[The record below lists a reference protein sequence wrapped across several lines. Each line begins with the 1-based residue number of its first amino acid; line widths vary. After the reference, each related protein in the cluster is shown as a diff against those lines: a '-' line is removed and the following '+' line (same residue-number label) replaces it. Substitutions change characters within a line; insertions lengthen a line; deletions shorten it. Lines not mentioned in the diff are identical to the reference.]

1 MRGREIADPKKLI
14 LMGLCGGKCEFRG
27 CEKSI
32 VQDILTGEKS
42 NFSNYAHI
50 VASSANGPRGDK
62 VLSSKLSNDEN
73 NIMVLCRDHHKEI
86 DDFPEKYTVNILKDM
101 KREHEAYIKDLMN
114 ITKESSVI
122 GVKYTANISDRVT
135 KINDEDIR
143 KCAFRQ
149 NKYCKGEIIN
159 LSDNKADERNN
170 SKFYEFERDNI
181 KNNFFQCIKPLLK
194 KEKVHK
200 FFLCAIAPQPLLI
213 YLGTLFSDITDV
225 EVQQLQRE
233 PIQEWYLGNE
243 RNDKFDVK
251 LNIPEKKYS
260 KVALNISITADIS
273 EQRIRNVLG
282 KECDIIKV
290 ESTIHGN
297 DIIKNESQLETYN
310 KKIRE
315 AYEKIK
321 DIYGRDCEINIFPAM
336 PISIAIETGRCWMK
350 KAHPKLT
357 IYDEKNGFKKALE
370 VKYEGEDK

>member
-1 MRGREIADPKKLI
+1 MRGKEIADSKKLI
-14 LMGLCGGKCEFRG
+14 LMGICGGKCEFRG

-32 VQDILTGEKS
+32 VQDMLTGEKT

-50 VASSANGPRGDK
+50 VASSENGPRGDK

-101 KREHEAYIKDLMN
+101 KREHEAYIQDLMS
-114 ITKESSVI
+114 IHKEASVI

-149 NKYCKGEIIN
+149 NKYCKGQIIN
-159 LSDNKADERNN
+159 LSDSKADERNN
-170 SKFYEFERDNI
+170 SKFYEFESENM
-181 KNNFFQCIKPLLK
+181 KTNFLQSIKPLLK
-194 KEKVHK
+194 KEKVYK
-200 FFLCAIAPQPLLI
+200 FLLCAIAPQPLLI

-233 PIQEWYLGNE
+233 PIQEWYLSDGKDEN
-243 RNDKFDVK
+243 FDVK
-251 LNIPEKKYS
+251 LNIPNKKYA

-273 EQRIRNVLG
+273 EERISNVLG
-282 KECDIIKV
+282 KECDIIKI

-297 DIIKNESQLETYN
+297 DIIKNKSQLEIYK

-315 AYEKIK
+315 AYESIK
-321 DIYGRDCEINIFPAM
+321 DTYGRDCEINVFPAM

-350 KAHPKLT
+350 KAHPRLT

-370 VKYEGEDK
+370 IKYEGED

>member
-1 MRGREIADPKKLI
+1 MRGKKITEANKLI

-32 VQDILTGEKS
+32 VEDMLSGDKS
-42 NFSNYAHI
+42 NLSNYAHI
-50 VASSANGPRGDK
+50 IASSEKGPRGDK
-62 VLSSKLSNDEN
+62 ILSPKLSNDEG
-73 NIMVLCRDHHKEI
+73 NIMVLCRNHHKII
-86 DDFPEKYTVNILKDM
+86 DDFPEKYTVDILKEM
-101 KREHEAYIKDLMN
+101 KSEHEEYIQDLMS
-114 ITKESSVI
+114 IHKEASVI

-143 KCAFRQ
+143 KSAFRQ
-149 NKYCKGEIIN
+149 NKYCKGQIIN
-159 LSDNKADERNN
+159 LSDSKADERNN
-170 SKFYEFERDNI
+170 SKFYEFESENM
-181 KNNFFQCIKPLLK
+181 KTNFLQSIKPLLK
-194 KEKVHK
+194 KEKVYK
-200 FFLCAIAPQPLLI
+200 FLLCAIAPQPLLI

-233 PIQEWYLGNE
+233 PIQEWYLGDAKDEN
-243 RNDKFDVK
+243 FDIK
-251 LNIPEKKYS
+251 LNIPNKKYA

-273 EQRIRNVLG
+273 EERIRNVLG

-297 DIIKNESQLETYN
+297 DIIKNKSQLEIYK

-315 AYEKIK
+315 AYEIIK
-321 DIYGRDCEINIFPAM
+321 DTYGRDREINVFPAM

-350 KAHPKLT
+350 KAHPRLT

-370 VKYEGEDK
+370 IKYEGED

>member
-1 MRGREIADPKKLI
+1 MRGKEISDSKKMI

-32 VQDILTGEKS
+32 VQDMLTGEKS

-50 VASSANGPRGDK
+50 VASSENGPRGDK
-62 VLSSKLSNDEN
+62 TLSTQLSNDEN

-86 DDFPEKYTVNILKDM
+86 DDFPEKYTVDILKDM

-114 ITKESSVI
+114 ISKESSVI

-149 NKYCKGEIIN
+149 NKYCRGEIIN
-159 LSDNKADERNN
+159 LSDSKVDERNN

-181 KNNFFQCIKPLLK
+181 KNNFLQCIKPLLK
-194 KEKVHK
+194 KEKVYK

-233 PIQEWYLGNE
+233 PIPEWYLSDE
-243 RNDKFDVK
+243 RNEQFHVK
-251 LNIPEKKYS
+251 MAIPEKKHS
-260 KVALNISITADIS
+260 RVALNISITADIS
-273 EQRIRNVLG
+273 ENRVRDIVG
-282 KECDIIKV
+282 EECDIFKI
-290 ESTIHGN
+290 ESNIHGN
-297 DIIKNESQLETYN
+297 DIIKNRNQLEMYK

-315 AYEKIK
+315 VYEIIK
-321 DIYGRDCEINIFPAM
+321 DVYGRDCEINVFPAM
-336 PISIAIETGRCWMK
+336 PVSIAIETGRCWMK
-350 KAHPKLT
+350 KAHPSLT

-370 VKYEGEDK
+370 IKYEGEDK